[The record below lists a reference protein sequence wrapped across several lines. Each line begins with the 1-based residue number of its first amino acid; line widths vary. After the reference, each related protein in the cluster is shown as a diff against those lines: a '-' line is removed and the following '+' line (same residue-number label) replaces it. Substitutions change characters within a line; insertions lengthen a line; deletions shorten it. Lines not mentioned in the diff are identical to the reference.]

1 MRVASP
7 LVFVEVDLPVAAQ
20 LLARQRLAGGAHGDR
35 PGALRV
41 AVERRLRQA
50 VPLHEN
56 RQSVIE
62 GLIPGELVQRR
73 RPVRFDR
80 RAGVRGVMHHVG
92 VGPVVVALAHC
103 ELGRFCQR
111 LVLEFQ
117 DDIRFI
123 PLLSRN
129 PTSDVRPEALE
140 RCIDLLEGMRDSC

>member
-7 LVFVEVDLPVAAQ
+7 LVVVEVDLPVAAQ

-35 PGALRV
+35 PGAFRV
-41 AVERRLRQA
+41 AVERLLRQA

-73 RPVRFDR
+73 RPVSFDR

-92 VGPVVVALAHC
+92 VGPVLVALAHC

-117 DDIRFI
+117 DDVRFI
-123 PLLSRN
+123 PLLSRD
-129 PTSDVRPEALE
+129 PISDVRTEALE
-140 RCIDLLEGMRDSC
+140 SCIDLLEGMRDSC

>member
-7 LVFVEVDLPVAAQ
+7 LVVVEVDLPVAAQ

-41 AVERRLRQA
+41 AVERLLRQA

-80 RAGVRGVMHHVG
+80 RTKNLKLVKPEVKFKTVHKA
-92 VGPVVVALAHC
+92 P
-103 ELGRFCQR
+103 R
-111 LVLEFQ
+111 L
-117 DDIRFI
+117 
-123 PLLSRN
+123 LLSPSFFHLSEILRK
-129 PTSDVRPEALE
+129 RK
-140 RCIDLLEGMRDSC
+140 